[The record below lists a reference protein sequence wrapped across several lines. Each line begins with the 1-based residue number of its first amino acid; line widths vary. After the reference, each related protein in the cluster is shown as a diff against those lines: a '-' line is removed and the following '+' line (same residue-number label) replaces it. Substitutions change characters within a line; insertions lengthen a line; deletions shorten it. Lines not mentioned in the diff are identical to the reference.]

1 MENKSPICAKVEGLG
16 MCKMQTDVNPSV
28 KPNNQ
33 KAQQGWDMKSAAW
46 GRDVKS
52 AGAEGP

>member
-1 MENKSPICAKVEGLG
+1 MENKSP

-33 KAQQGWDMKSAAW
+33 KAQQGRDMKSAA
-46 GRDVKS
+46 
-52 AGAEGP
+52 

>member
-46 GRDVKS
+46 GRDAKS